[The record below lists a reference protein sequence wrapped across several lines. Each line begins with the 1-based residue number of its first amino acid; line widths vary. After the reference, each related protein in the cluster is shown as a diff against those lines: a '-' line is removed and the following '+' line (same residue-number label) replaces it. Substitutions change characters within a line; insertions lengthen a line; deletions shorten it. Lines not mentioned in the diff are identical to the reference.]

1 MEWTIGWWQVSVQR
15 VYPTNSE
22 LAKTY
27 NQAARWWHQH
37 LQILGYG
44 RAYRQL
50 WRSLRKAGYLQNGFE
65 PKNICDCGI
74 GTAAFGLALAQTI
87 NSNVNIVGVDLSPE
101 MLQTAQAKLA
111 KAHIQHQV
119 CRSDVRTLPFEN
131 SVFDTVISAHMLEH
145 LPNPREGLKEM
156 FRVLRPGAP
165 LILVVTRSGILG
177 SLIQWR
183 WGNRCFSP
191 NELINLMKEAGFSN
205 FKVIPFPLGLAR
217 FTSSA
222 YIGFRPRKRLAGA
235 S

>member
-1 MEWTIGWWQVSVQR
+1 MEWTVGWWQVSVQR

-27 NQAARWWHQH
+27 NQAAGWWHQH

-50 WRSLRKAGYLQNGFE
+50 WRSLSKGGYLPHGTE
-65 PKNICDCGI
+65 HKNICDCGI
-74 GTAAFGLALAQTI
+74 GTAAFSLAFAQTL
-87 NSNVNIVGVDLSPE
+87 NPNVNIVGIDLSLE
-101 MLQTAQAKLA
+101 MLKIAQVKLA
-111 KAHIQHQV
+111 KGHIQHQL
-119 CRSDVRTLPFEN
+119 CQSDVRTLPFEN
-131 SVFDTVISAHMLEH
+131 SVFDAVISAHMLEH
-145 LPNPREGLKEM
+145 LPDPKEGIKEM

-177 SLIQWR
+177 SLIQWH

-191 NELINLMKEAGFSN
+191 NELVTLMKEAGFSN
-205 FKVIPFPLGLAR
+205 LNVIPFTLGLAR

-222 YIGFRPRKRLAGA
+222 YIGFRP
-235 S
+235 